1 MSDQARK
8 EVNDALVSTGSSGVG
23 QMVDTAN
30 SSKFKREQLKADKAR
45 REEAAADKTAADK
58 EAVADK
64 EKDSGA

>member
-1 MSDQARK
+1 
-8 EVNDALVSTGSSGVG
+8 
-23 QMVDTAN
+23 MVDTAN